1 MIFKREL
8 HIRSVHPQ
16 DRQKL
21 ANLIQFE
28 VHVHRHLDWRQ
39 PLDWIGYS
47 PYLLIEQGADFL
59 ASLACP
65 PDPPQTAWIRL
76 FAARTEIS
84 VTKAWNSLWHAAL
97 DELQKIEQVGSVA
110 AISLWPWFS
119 GLLLESG
126 FGDANRVMMLS
137 WERVETIPQGNHPG
151 VRIRSMSLDDIPSV
165 ERVDAASFGP
175 IWQNSLASLDLAYR
189 QAAVATVAENDGE
202 ILGYQISTAAPVG
215 GHLARLA
222 VLPSYQGMGIGSA
235 LVQDLLWQFRRR
247 GAQRVTV
254 NTQKDNLASLAL
266 YRKAG
271 FLSTGEE
278 YPVYQYQ
285 LGK

>member
-1 MIFKREL
+1 MIIKREL
-8 HIRSVHPQ
+8 HIRPVQPQ

-28 VHVHRHLDWRQ
+28 VYVHRHLDWRQ
-39 PLDWIGYS
+39 PLDWIGTS
-47 PYLLIEQGADFL
+47 PYLVVERGAEFL

-65 PDPPQTAWIRL
+65 PDPPQVAWIRL
-76 FAARTEIS
+76 FAARSKIS
-84 VTKAWNSLWHAAL
+84 VAKAWNTLWSAAL
-97 DELQKIEQVGSVA
+97 DELQIIELANSVA
-110 AISLWPWFS
+110 AISLWSWFS
-119 GLLLESG
+119 ELLLVSG
-126 FGDANRVMMLS
+126 FCEANRVVMLS
-137 WERVETIPQGNHPG
+137 WERVETTPQGNHPG
-151 VRIRSMSLDDIPSV
+151 VLIRSMSLDDVPSV
-165 ERVDAASFGP
+165 ERVDAASFAP
-175 IWQNSLASLDLAYR
+175 IWQNSLANLDLAYR

-222 VLPSYQGMGIGSA
+222 VLPSYQGKGIGSA

-278 YPVYQYQ
+278 YPVYQCQ